1 MSETKVYD
9 NGKLLYI
16 DPSPKGSIANIEDLT
31 IFVELEMFGRKR
43 SNIFLN
49 ETNNVIIES
58 QSNKTIKFVGKNN
71 LLTTNYTNIG
81 GESGYYS
88 DIETES
94 IGINSISIKFDT
106 SYVPMVTINFTD
118 IRGDSLFKQ
127 LENNKYSEYSQLMQL
142 PYPMFKLTI
151 KGFYGRGTTYTLHLL
166 KLESSF
172 DTDSGNFNFIGEF
185 IGYTYAF
192 LADNILNYLRAYA
205 NTTEGKEALK
215 TISKQEN
222 YKIEGLDSIPDIN
235 TFLINLKSLQAT
247 IDSEEI
253 ADVKNLEKIKNN
265 NNIIS
270 ELINIKTYLIKDI
283 ILDINDDEN
292 YNNLPDIGNKYLLIS
307 LDFTKRNLSDN
318 TTYSSDVN
326 DIYKSSTI
334 TAFTSIFDV
343 INIPNFKLNEQLKKI
358 GSFLQRNF
366 NELDATQ
373 FYQMLDD
380 SFRFKRND
388 ETGFLT
394 PLYDNDDKS
403 FISYDPTKI
412 IEKIDEIITKFTSE
426 NDGIYDSM
434 NDRKDDVLNSILH
447 FKPTIGNVFKVL
459 LAHSEIFMQGI
470 EKLSKTI
477 TSSNTRGDG
486 SEFLYPFPTYVD
498 DQDNTFK
505 WVGSDP
511 KIASLVSEEITFVE
525 EILNQLILV
534 TQDDEYL
541 TIDDLKF
548 NPSLNTDIYY
558 LGVNPYLEFRDE
570 PLKLA
575 YLLLFRIFEYD
586 ISYDYGKDAVKK
598 FIENEYNNILSVTKS
613 NKNTLLLI
621 HDYFAKKI
629 NNKDIF
635 KIPSYL
641 GKTDNPFIPNKG
653 LKQSVI
659 NKLISEGDKYSGHK
673 TDELKNVANGILI
686 RAGYQEDVVNEENYN
701 IVDIDEESY
710 LSQSKILKNVIYDY
724 KHGESFFPNRNN
736 SYECYCLIKKKSDD
750 LGDTKVNIYNEISKG
765 LYLPGVSI
773 DNTINIFFDDNYVSK
788 DKLKRAYLFID
799 AILRKNSDGD
809 RTLADLILE
818 ITGTEKKYDL
828 DTKYGLKYCIKGYK
842 KVPKIILIWWG
853 GKLLNDNKFDYIP
866 DSLKDKLIEEYKTYV
881 NTNFIQ
887 HEKILHNNLIKYN
900 KDENIIE
907 KLTEKTPKVKEYFII
922 KTGKEE
928 KKKIQYLKSEYQYF
942 TNRMLLDLFSEFKLV
957 LVNYNQVYRD
967 FFGYDYFYVGRMKP
981 INEGEVF
988 SASSTDRIRDMY
1000 ITPLIKKL
1008 KAGYDKI
1015 AKDNKLIRDTFYND
1029 DIKLALYNNLK
1040 SIYEKWI
1047 GDGQVGFYDKAVY
1060 VDLIDS
1066 FKFIDRGYNNI
1077 KDELFFDVNGIINI
1091 LAPKQNQSIM
1101 DVISRLLSY
1110 HKVNFIPLPGYINY
1124 QSADDVLQSF
1134 DVIETKDIINT
1145 LQSSPSFICMYVGDK
1160 SKHLDNEIN
1169 GFKND
1174 SFDIEVLDGNLTINN
1189 NVNDFNSNTND
1200 TNSNKIVAFAVN
1212 YGSMSQSIFT
1222 NIKLS
1227 QKQYSETEESLLVTD
1242 EISKQGAMKKSFIGQ
1257 NLYNIYQT
1265 RAYDATLTLMG
1276 NVQIQ
1281 PMMYFQLNNIP
1292 MWHGVYLIYSVSH
1305 EITANSM
1312 TTTFTG
1318 QRMRQNKTPLV
1329 NNYSIY
1335 KKGSKNNKSIL
1346 NTNTDTNTYTN
1357 SKGNIIYETNLP
1369 FLKKY
1374 YIPDHNWNE
1383 ITNNYNITKELVE
1396 ARKLINLDGLTG
1408 TKPNNSELNNL
1419 ITLHLQNDKPY
1430 CNDKMFN
1437 SLKKMFL
1444 QLKRENPRI
1453 TGIMITGAFG
1463 SGHDSKSHTTY
1474 GTAIDFQLI
1483 PTDLNYDIDL
1493 INKIQNTARIY
1504 NLDILASKYKKNI
1517 NAHFHINYLGE
1528 NWS

>member
-16 DPSPKGSIANIEDLT
+16 DPSPKGSIPNIEDLT

-49 ETNNVIIES
+49 DTNNVIIES

-172 DTDSGNFNFIGEF
+172 DTNSGNFNFIGEF

-205 NTTEGKEALK
+205 NTKEGKEALIK
-215 TISKQEN
+215 ISKQEN

-235 TFLINLKSLQAT
+235 TFLINLKSLQTT

-253 ADVKNLEKIKNN
+253 GEVKKLEKIKNN

-270 ELINIKTYLIKDI
+270 ELINIQTYLINGI
-283 ILDINDDEN
+283 ILDINIDEN
-292 YNNLPDIGNKYLLIS
+292 FNHPYGFGIELKPLLTS

-326 DIYKSSTI
+326 YTYKTSTI
-334 TAFTSIFDV
+334 TEFKSIFG
-343 INIPNFKLNEQLKKI
+343 IIKGANIKIGDKLKKM
-358 GSFLQRNF
+358 GSFLQKNIK
-366 NELDATQ
+366 ELDETK
-373 FYQMLDD
+373 FYQMLDV
-380 SFRFKRND
+380 SFSFKRD
-388 ETGFLT
+388 DKTRYLVR
-394 PLYDNDDKS
+394 LYDDDEYS

-412 IEKIDEIITKFTSE
+412 IEKIDEIITRLTTE
-426 NDGIYDSM
+426 NDEIYDAI
-434 NDRKDDVLNSILH
+434 NDRKDVVLNSILK

-470 EKLSKTI
+470 EKLSNTI
-477 TSSNTRGDG
+477 TSSNTRGND
-486 SEFLYPFPTYVD
+486 SEFLHPFPTYVD

-534 TQDDEYL
+534 TQEDEYL
-541 TIDDLKF
+541 TIDSLNFK
-548 NPSLNTDIYY
+548 PTLNTDIYY
-558 LGVNPYLEFRDE
+558 LGINPYLEFRDD
-570 PLKLA
+570 PLKMA
-575 YLLLFRIFEYD
+575 HLLLFRVFEYS
-586 ISYDYGKDAVKK
+586 ISYDNKSDKITK
-598 FIENEYNNILSVTKS
+598 FIETEVNNIISVTKS
-613 NKNTLLLI
+613 NANKLGLVCN
-621 HDYFAKKI
+621 YFVRKI
-629 NNKDIF
+629 NNKDKF
-635 KIPSYL
+635 DIPTYL
-641 GKTDNPFIPNKG
+641 GNPDNPFIPNG
-653 LKQSVI
+653 VLKKEVI
-659 NKLISEGDKYSGHK
+659 NKLINEGDKYRGHK
-673 TDELKNVANGILI
+673 TDEIKNNGNGILI
-686 RAGYQEDVVNEENYN
+686 TTTGNQNVFNEENYN
-701 IVDIDEESY
+701 IVDVNQESYLNDSDIIKKQEYVYEESY
-710 LSQSKILKNVIYDY
+710 FNKT
-724 KHGESFFPNRNN
+724 H
-736 SYECYCLIKKKSDD
+736 YECYSLIKKETDY
-750 LGDTKVNIYNEISKG
+750 LGDTKVNIYNDIKNSK
-765 LYLPGVSI
+765 YLPAVSI
-773 DNTINIFFDDNYVSK
+773 NNTNNIFFDDDYISK
-788 DKLKRAYLFID
+788 TKDFRAYSFID
-799 AILRKNSDGD
+799 GILRKNAKGF
-809 RTLADLILE
+809 LNVYVELILE
-818 ITGTEKKYDL
+818 ITGTEKIANDFYI
-828 DTKYGLKYCIKGYK
+828 TGYK

-853 GKLLNDNKFDYIP
+853 GKLRHEPVYFAGIP
-866 DSLKDKLIEEYKTYV
+866 NSLKDKLINEYETYV
-881 NTNFIQ
+881 NTNFIN
-887 HEKILHNNLIKYN
+887 HESLLHVNLINY
-900 KDENIIE
+900 DELGNITE
-907 KLTEKTPKVKEYFII
+907 KLTDKTPNVNDIFVIKKGVEDEKT
-922 KTGKEE
+922 
-928 KKKIQYLKSEYQYF
+928 IQYLNSKYQTYTDKIINELFNEY
-942 TNRMLLDLFSEFKLV
+942 KIV
-957 LVNYNQVYRD
+957 LVNYNELGVDSQQVELITVKTD
-967 FFGYDYFYVGRMKP
+967 VFSGGRMKTFNNTQLVKNF
-981 INEGEVF
+981 IE
-988 SASSTDRIRDMY
+988 
-1000 ITPLIKKL
+1000 PLTKKL
-1008 KAGYDKI
+1008 KESFDKI
-1015 AKDNKLIRDTFYND
+1015 TKDNKVLRDTFYND
-1029 DIKLALYNNLK
+1029 DIKLSLYNNLK

-1101 DVISRLLSY
+1101 DVISRLLSH

-1124 QSADDVLQSF
+1124 QSAADVSQSF

-1200 TNSNKIVAFAVN
+1200 TNSDKIVAFAVN

-1222 NIKLS
+1222 NINLS

-1242 EISKQGAMKKSFIGQ
+1242 EISKQGALKKSFIGQ

-1265 RAYDATLTLMG
+1265 RTYDATLTLMG

-1329 NNYSIY
+1329 SNYSIF
-1335 KKGSKNNKSIL
+1335 KKGSKKNKSIL
-1346 NTNTDTNTYTN
+1346 NTNTNTN
-1357 SKGNIIYETNLP
+1357 SKGNIIYETNPP
-1369 FLKKY
+1369 FLNKWY
-1374 YIPDHNWNE
+1374 VPDHTWTG
-1383 ITNNYNITKELVE
+1383 ITNNNNITEELIKV
-1396 ARKLINLDGLTG
+1396 RNLINLDGLTG

-1419 ITLHLQNDKPY
+1419 ITIQLKNDKPY

-1444 QLKRENPRI
+1444 LLKRENAEI
-1453 TGIMITGAFG
+1453 EGVIITGAFG
-1463 SGHDSKSHTTY
+1463 SGHKSKSHTTY

-1483 PTDLNYDIDL
+1483 PTTLNYDIDL

-1504 NLDILASKYKKNI
+1504 DLDILASKYSKNK

>member
-1 MSETKVYD
+1 MSETNETKVYD

-16 DPSPKGSIANIEDLT
+16 DPSPKGSIPNIEDLT

-49 ETNNVIIES
+49 DTNNVIIES

-127 LENNKYSEYSQLMQL
+127 LENNKYSDYSQLMQL

-172 DTDSGNFNFIGEF
+172 DSNSGNFNFIGEF

-205 NTTEGKEALK
+205 NTKEGKEALK
-215 TISKQEN
+215 KISKQKN

-235 TFLINLKSLQAT
+235 TFLINLKSLQTT
-247 IDSEEI
+247 INSEEI
-253 ADVKNLEKIKNN
+253 GEVKKLEIVKKN

-270 ELINIKTYLIKDI
+270 ELINIETYLINGI
-283 ILDINDDEN
+283 ILDINNDEN
-292 YNNLPDIGNKYLLIS
+292 YNNTNNSVLKPLLTS

-334 TAFTSIFDV
+334 TKFQYIFDV
-343 INIPNFKLNEQLKKI
+343 IDANNFIFRDKIKKI
-358 GSFLQRNF
+358 GSFLQKEIR
-366 NELDATQ
+366 ELDETK
-373 FYQMLDD
+373 FYQMLKD
-380 SFRFKRND
+380 SFEFKRD
-388 ETGFLT
+388 DKGDLV
-394 PLYDNDDKS
+394 PLYKGDDYS
-403 FISYDPTKI
+403 FISYKPTKI
-412 IEKIDEIITKFTSE
+412 IEKIDEIINRLTTE
-426 NDGIYDSM
+426 NDEIFDII
-434 NDRKDDVLNSILH
+434 NDRKDDVLNSILG

-470 EKLSKTI
+470 EKLSNTI
-477 TSSNTRGDG
+477 TSSNTRGND
-486 SEFLYPFPTYVD
+486 SEFLHPFPTYVD

-511 KIASLVSEEITFVE
+511 KIASLVSEEITFVD

-541 TIDDLKF
+541 SIDNLNFK
-548 NPSLNTDIYY
+548 PSLNTDIYY
-558 LGVNPYLEFRDE
+558 LGINPYLEFRDD
-570 PLKLA
+570 PIKMA
-575 YLLLFRIFEYD
+575 HLLLFRVFEYS
-586 ISYDYGKDAVKK
+586 ISYDRDYNGDKRTK
-598 FIENEYNNILSVTKS
+598 FIETEVNNIISVTKS
-613 NKNTLLLI
+613 NANNLRI
-621 HDYFAKKI
+621 IQNFFALKI
-629 NNKDIF
+629 NDNYKF
-635 KIPSYL
+635 GIPTYL
-641 GKTDNPFIPNKG
+641 GKPDNPFIPNG
-653 LKQSVI
+653 VLKKEVI
-659 NKLISEGDKYSGHK
+659 NKLINEGDKYRGHK
-673 TDELKNVANGILI
+673 TDEIKNNGNGILI
-686 RAGYQEDVVNEENYN
+686 TTAGNQNVFNEENY
-701 IVDIDEESY
+701 DIIDANLETYLNDSDVIEKEEY
-710 LSQSKILKNVIYDY
+710 IFLEYDNT
-724 KHGESFFPNRNN
+724 H
-736 SYECYCLIKKKSDD
+736 YECYSLIEKEKDYFS
-750 LGDTKVNIYNEISKG
+750 DTKVNFYKG
-765 LYLPGVSI
+765 IKNGKYLPAVSI
-773 DNTINIFFDDNYVSK
+773 DNTKNIFFDDNYISK
-788 DKLKRAYLFID
+788 KKDFRAYSFIE
-799 AILRKNSDGD
+799 AILRRETRDYESWLSSIIFNL
-809 RTLADLILE
+809 TN
-818 ITGTEKKYDL
+818 TENYFGNF
-828 DTKYGLKYCIKGYK
+828 YVRGYK

-853 GKLLNDNKFDYIP
+853 GKLLLNRDSYPGVPN
-866 DSLKDKLIEEYKTYV
+866 SLKVKLINEYETYV
-881 NTNFIQ
+881 NTNFIK
-887 HEKILHNNLIKYN
+887 HESLLHVNLIKY
-900 KDENIIE
+900 DEFDNIISE
-907 KLTEKTPKVKEYFII
+907 KLTYDISNVKGYYIRDYFNITSGSADGKII
-922 KTGKEE
+922 
-928 KKKIQYLKSEYQYF
+928 QSYLKSNYQIRTNTIVNELFNEY
-942 TNRMLLDLFSEFKLV
+942 KIV
-957 LVNYNQVYRD
+957 LVNYNEFRLASSKYDDNKLYD
-967 FFGYDYFYVGRMKP
+967 FSGGRMKS
-981 INEGEVF
+981 IDNTNIVKNF
-988 SASSTDRIRDMY
+988 ML
-1000 ITPLIKKL
+1000 PLAKKL
-1008 KAGYDKI
+1008 HETYDKI
-1015 AKDNKLIRDTFYND
+1015 AKDNKVIRDTFYND
-1029 DIKLALYNNLK
+1029 DIKLSLYNNLK

-1077 KDELFFDVNGIINI
+1077 KDDLFFDVNGVINI

-1124 QSADDVLQSF
+1124 QSAAEVSQSF

-1145 LQSSPSFICMYVGDK
+1145 LQSSPSFICMYVGDN

-1174 SFDIEVLDGNLTINN
+1174 SFDIDVLDDGNLTINN
-1189 NVNDFNSNTND
+1189 NVKDFNVNTND
-1200 TNSNKIVAFAVN
+1200 TNTNKIVAFAVN

-1222 NIKLS
+1222 NINLS

-1265 RAYDATLTLMG
+1265 RAYEVSLTLMG

-1329 NNYSIY
+1329 SNYSIF
-1335 KKGSKNNKSIL
+1335 KKGSKKNKNVL
-1346 NTNTDTNTYTN
+1346 NSN
-1357 SKGNIIYETNLP
+1357 SNSHIDSNGNIIYETNLP
-1369 FLKKY
+1369 FLYKY
-1374 YIPDHNWNE
+1374 YIPNPNWTE
-1383 ITNNYNITKELVE
+1383 ITNNANITTELTT
-1396 ARKLINLDGLTG
+1396 ARKLINLKGLTG
-1408 TKPNNSELNNL
+1408 TEPQNSELNNL
-1419 ITLHLQNDKPY
+1419 IKLDLQNDKPY
-1430 CNDKMFN
+1430 CNQMMFN

-1444 QLKRENPRI
+1444 DLKREYPKI
-1453 TGIMITGAFG
+1453 TDVNITGAFG

-1474 GTAIDFQLI
+1474 GTAIDFQLKPI
-1483 PTDLNYDIDL
+1483 TLNYDIDL
-1493 INKIQNTARIY
+1493 INKTQEFARRY
-1504 NLDILASKYKKNI
+1504 NLDILASKYKKNK
-1517 NAHFHINYLGE
+1517 NAHFHVNYLGE
-1528 NWS
+1528 NWN

>member
-16 DPSPKGSIANIEDLT
+16 DPSPKGSIPNIEDLT

-43 SNIFLN
+43 SNIYLN
-49 ETNNVIIES
+49 STNNVIIES
-58 QSNKTIKFVGKNN
+58 QSNKTIKFVGENH

-81 GESGYYS
+81 GESGYNS

-172 DTDSGNFNFIGEF
+172 DTNSGNFNFIGEF

-205 NTTEGKEALK
+205 NTKEGKEALK

-235 TFLINLKSLQAT
+235 TFLINLKSLQTT
-247 IDSEEI
+247 IDTEEI
-253 ADVKNLEKIKNN
+253 SEVKNLEKIKNN

-270 ELINIKTYLIKDI
+270 ELINIKTYLIDGI
-283 ILDINDDEN
+283 ISDINTDEN
-292 YNNLPDIGNKYLLIS
+292 YNSKQDIGLKQLFYS
-307 LDFTKRNLSDN
+307 LYFTKSDN

-326 DIYKSSTI
+326 DIYKNSTT
-334 TAFTSIFDV
+334 TAFESIFA
-343 INIPNFKLNEQLKKI
+343 NIEGGNVKLSEKLKKI
-358 GSFLQRNF
+358 RSFLQKEIKELPESIF
-366 NELDATQ
+366 N
-373 FYQMLDD
+373 QMLDV
-380 SFRFKRND
+380 SFEFNRDDNTK
-388 ETGFLT
+388 FLSR
-394 PLYDNDDKS
+394 LKDGDDKT
-403 FISYDPTKI
+403 FIRYDPTKI
-412 IEKIDEIITKFTSE
+412 IEKIDEIINKITIE
-426 NDGIYDSM
+426 NYGFYDSM
-434 NDRKDDVLNSILH
+434 NDRKDTVLNSILH

-459 LAHSEIFMQGI
+459 LAHSEIFMRGI

-477 TSSNTRGDG
+477 TNSNTRGND
-486 SEFLYPFPTYVD
+486 SEFLHPFPTYVD

-541 TIDDLKF
+541 TIDSLNFK
-548 NPSLNTDIYY
+548 PTLNTDIYY
-558 LGVNPYLEFRDE
+558 LGINPYLEFRDE
-570 PLKLA
+570 PKKMA
-575 YLLLFRIFEYD
+575 YLLLFRVFEYI
-586 ISYDYGKDAVKK
+586 ISYDSKSDKITK
-598 FIENEYNNILSVTKS
+598 FIETEVNNIVSVTKS
-613 NKNTLLLI
+613 NANNLGLVCNF
-621 HDYFAKKI
+621 FADRI
-629 NNKDIF
+629 NNNEEF
-635 KIPSYL
+635 NIPTYL
-641 GKTDNPFIPNKG
+641 GKPDNPFIPNG
-653 LKQSVI
+653 VLKKEVI
-659 NKLISEGDKYSGHK
+659 NKLIKEGDKYRGHK
-673 TDELKNVANGILI
+673 TDEIKNNGNGILI
-686 RAGYQEDVVNEENYN
+686 TTVGNQNVFNEENYN
-701 IVDIDEESY
+701 IVDVNYESY
-710 LSQSKILKNVIYDY
+710 LNGSDIIKKQEYVY
-724 KHGESFFPNRNN
+724 KKPVFAKKVN
-736 SYECYCLIKKKSDD
+736 YECYSLITKEDKYLS
-750 LGDTKVNIYNEISKG
+750 DTKVN
-765 LYLPGVSI
+765 LYDNIKNGKYLAGVSI
-773 DNTINIFFDDNYVSK
+773 DNTNNIFFDDDYISK
-788 DKLKRAYLFID
+788 KKDFRAYSFID
-799 AILRKNSDGD
+799 AILRKDNELYIETS
-809 RTLADLILE
+809 ADLILDITATEE
-818 ITGTEKKYDL
+818 IRYYE
-828 DTKYGLKYCIKGYK
+828 YCISGYK

-853 GKLLNDNKFDYIP
+853 GKLKVNPNYFVNIP
-866 DSLKDKLIEEYKTYV
+866 NSLKVKLINEYETYV
-881 NTNFIQ
+881 NTNFIK
-887 HEKILHNNLIKYN
+887 HESLLHINLIKY
-900 KDENIIE
+900 DEFDNITE
-907 KLTEKTPKVKEYFII
+907 KLTDKTPNVKDFFEI
-922 KTGKEE
+922 KKGVEEE
-928 KKKIQYLKSEYQYF
+928 KNIQYLNPKYQIF
-942 TNRMLLDLFSEFKLV
+942 TNRIVNDLFNEYKLV
-957 LVNYNQVYRD
+957 LVNYNELEMLQGVSLISA
-967 FFGYDYFYVGRMKP
+967 MK
-981 INEGEVF
+981 
-988 SASSTDRIRDMY
+988 RIDNTY
-1000 ITPLIKKL
+1000 IVNNFMIPLAKKL
-1008 KAGYDKI
+1008 RKTFDEI
-1015 AKDNKLIRDTFYND
+1015 SKDNKVVRDTFYND
-1029 DIKLALYNNLK
+1029 DIKLSLYNNLK

-1077 KDELFFDVNGIINI
+1077 KDELLFDVNGIINI

-1101 DVISRLLSY
+1101 DVISRLLAH

-1124 QSADDVLQSF
+1124 QSAADVSQSF
-1134 DVIETKDIINT
+1134 DIIATKDIINT

-1174 SFDIEVLDGNLTINN
+1174 SFDIEVLDDNLTIN

-1200 TNSNKIVAFAVN
+1200 TNTNKIVAFAVN

-1222 NIKLS
+1222 NINLS

-1242 EISKQGAMKKSFIGQ
+1242 EISKQGALKKSFIGQ

-1305 EITANSM
+1305 EITGNSM

-1329 NNYSIY
+1329 SNYSIY
-1335 KKGSKNNKSIL
+1335 KNGSKKNKNVL
-1346 NTNTDTNTYTN
+1346 NSNSNSYTN
-1357 SKGNIIYETNLP
+1357 SEGNIIYETNPP
-1369 FLKKY
+1369 FLKKW
-1374 YIPDHNWNE
+1374 YIPDHNWTE
-1383 ITNNYNITKELVE
+1383 ITNNKNITTQLIE
-1396 ARKLINLDGLTG
+1396 ARKLVKLEGLTG
-1408 TKPNNSELNNL
+1408 TNPKNSELNNL
-1419 ITLHLQNDKPY
+1419 ITLDLKNDKPY
-1430 CNDKMFN
+1430 CNNKMFD

-1444 QLKRENPRI
+1444 ELKRKNPEI
-1453 TGIMITGAFG
+1453 KGVKITGAFG
-1463 SGHDSKSHTTY
+1463 SGHKSKSHTTY
-1474 GTAIDFQLI
+1474 GTAIDFQLT
-1483 PTDLNYDIDL
+1483 PTTLNYDIDL
-1493 INKIQNTARIY
+1493 INKIQNTARSFD
-1504 NLDILASKYKKNI
+1504 LDILASKYAKNI
-1517 NAHFHINYLGE
+1517 DAHFHINYLGE

>member
-16 DPSPKGSIANIEDLT
+16 DPSPKGSIPNIEDLT

-49 ETNNVIIES
+49 NTNNVVIEN
-58 QSNKTIKFVGKNN
+58 QSNKTIKFVGKND

-81 GESGYYS
+81 GESGYNS

-127 LENNKYSEYSQLMQL
+127 LENNKHSEYSQLMQL

-172 DTDSGNFNFIGEF
+172 DTNSGNFNFIGEF

-205 NTTEGKEALK
+205 NTKEGKEALK

-235 TFLINLKSLQAT
+235 TFLIDLKSLQTT
-247 IDSEEI
+247 IDTEEI
-253 ADVKNLEKIKNN
+253 GEVKKLEIVKNN
-265 NNIIS
+265 NNIITQ
-270 ELINIKTYLIKDI
+270 LINIKTYLISHI
-283 ILDINDDEN
+283 IEFINTDEN
-292 YNNLPDIGNKYLLIS
+292 YNNDYTTGDLKPLLQS
-307 LDFTKRNLSDN
+307 LDFKKRILTDN

-326 DIYKSSTI
+326 DIYKTSTS
-334 TAFTSIFDV
+334 TQFEYIFDV
-343 INIPNFKLNEQLKKI
+343 IQSGNKKLKDSLEKI
-358 GSFLQRNF
+358 GNF
-366 NELDATQ
+366 FQKETAGLDKNQ
-373 FYQMLDD
+373 FYELLKLSFEFNRDGNTKLLARLFDD
-380 SFRFKRND
+380 
-388 ETGFLT
+388 
-394 PLYDNDDKS
+394 DDYS
-403 FISYDPTKI
+403 FISYNPTKLL
-412 IEKIDEIITKFTSE
+412 EKIDEIVEDITSK
-426 NDGIYDSM
+426 NDEIYDSI
-434 NDRKDDVLNSILH
+434 NDRKDVVLNSILK

-470 EKLSKTI
+470 QNLSKTI
-477 TSSNTRGDG
+477 TNSNTRGDDG
-486 SEFLYPFPTYVD
+486 EFLHPFPTYVD

-541 TIDDLKF
+541 TIDSLNFK
-548 NPSLNTDIYY
+548 PTLNTDIYY

-570 PLKLA
+570 PLKIA
-575 YLLLFRIFEYD
+575 HLLLFRVFEYYL
-586 ISYDYGKDAVKK
+586 SYDSDKK
-598 FIENEYNNILSVTKS
+598 RRETFIQDEINNIISVTRS
-613 NKNTLLLI
+613 NKNTLKLVNN
-621 HDYFAKKI
+621 YFALKI
-629 NNKDIF
+629 NNKYNF
-635 KIPSYL
+635 TIPTYL
-641 GKTDNPFIPNKG
+641 GNKDNPFIPNKE
-653 LKQSVI
+653 LKKEVI
-659 NKLISEGDKYSGHK
+659 NKLINEGDKYSGHK
-673 TDELKNVANGILI
+673 TDELKNAESGILI
-686 RAGYQEDVVNEENYN
+686 TTAGNQNVFNEENYN
-701 IVDIDEESY
+701 IVDVNYESY
-710 LSQSKILKNVIYDY
+710 LNGSDIIKKQEYVYKTLLISEKN
-724 KHGESFFPNRNN
+724 N
-736 SYECYCLIKKKSDD
+736 YECYSLIKKENMY
-750 LGDTKVNIYNEISKG
+750 LGDTKVNIYNDIKNSK
-765 LYLPGVSI
+765 YLAGVSI
-773 DNTINIFFDDNYVSK
+773 DNTNNIFFDDDYISK
-788 DKLKRAYLFID
+788 TKDFRAYSFID
-799 AILRKNSDGD
+799 GILRRDTEGYHK
-809 RTLADLILE
+809 TLVDLILD
-818 ITGTEKKYDL
+818 ITATEKIGGDFY
-828 DTKYGLKYCIKGYK
+828 INGYK

-853 GKLLNDNKFDYIP
+853 GKLKFKPDYLGNLP
-866 DSLKDKLIEEYKTYV
+866 NSLKVKLINEFETYV

-887 HEKILHNNLIKYN
+887 HESLLHVNLIKY
-900 KDENIIE
+900 DEFYNISE
-907 KLTEKTPKVKEYFII
+907 KLTDKTPNVKDIFVITKGVEEEKT
-922 KTGKEE
+922 
-928 KKKIQYLKSEYQYF
+928 IQYLNPTYQKF
-942 TNRMLLDLFSEFKLV
+942 TNRIVDELFNEYKIV
-957 LVNYNQVYRD
+957 LVNYNELNVQSKQVESVIVRTD
-967 FFGYDYFYVGRMKP
+967 VFSGGRMKS
-981 INEGEVF
+981 INNTNIVKNY
-988 SASSTDRIRDMY
+988 MK
-1000 ITPLIKKL
+1000 PLAKKL
-1008 KAGYDKI
+1008 YESYDKI
-1015 AKDNKLIRDTFYND
+1015 KKDNKVIRDTFYND
-1029 DIKLALYNNLK
+1029 DIKLSLYNNLK

-1047 GDGQVGFYDKAVY
+1047 GDGQTGFYEKAVY

-1124 QSADDVLQSF
+1124 QSAADVSQSF

-1145 LQSSPSFICMYVGDK
+1145 LESSPSFICMYVGDK

-1189 NVNDFNSNTND
+1189 NVNDFNSNSND
-1200 TNSNKIVAFAVN
+1200 TNTDKIVAFGVN
-1212 YGSMSQSIFT
+1212 YGSMSQSMFT
-1222 NIKLS
+1222 NINLS

-1242 EISKQGAMKKSFIGQ
+1242 EISKQGALKKSFIGQ

-1265 RAYDATLTLMG
+1265 RSYEVSLTSMG

-1329 NNYSIY
+1329 SNYSIF
-1335 KKGSKNNKSIL
+1335 KKGSKKNKNVL
-1346 NTNTDTNTYTN
+1346 NSNSNSYTN
-1357 SKGNIIYETNLP
+1357 SEGNIIYKTNPP

-1374 YIPDHNWNE
+1374 YIPDDNWTG
-1383 ITNNYNITKELVE
+1383 ITNNENITKELIE
-1396 ARKLINLDGLTG
+1396 ARKLVKLEGLTG
-1408 TKPNNSELNNL
+1408 TNPKNSELNNL
-1419 ITLHLQNDKPY
+1419 ITLHLKNDKPY
-1430 CNDKMFN
+1430 CNNKMFD

-1444 QLKRENPRI
+1444 ELKRKNPEI
-1453 TGIMITGAFG
+1453 EGVKITGAFG

-1474 GTAIDFQLI
+1474 GTAIDFQLT
-1483 PTDLNYDIDL
+1483 PTTLNYDIVL
-1493 INKIQNTARIY
+1493 INKIQNIARSY
-1504 NLDILASKYKKNI
+1504 DLDILASKYTKNI
-1517 NAHFHINYLGE
+1517 NAHFHMNYLGE

>member
-1 MSETKVYD
+1 MSETNETKVYD

-16 DPSPKGSIANIEDLT
+16 DPSPKGSIPNIEDLT

-49 ETNNVIIES
+49 DTNNVIIES

-106 SYVPMVTINFTD
+106 SYVPMVSINFTD

-127 LENNKYSEYSQLMQL
+127 LENNKYSDYSQLMQL

-172 DTDSGNFNFIGEF
+172 DSNSGNFNFIGEF

-205 NTTEGKEALK
+205 NTKEGKEALIK
-215 TISKQEN
+215 ISKQKN

-235 TFLINLKSLQAT
+235 TFLINLKSLQTT
-247 IDSEEI
+247 INTEEI
-253 ADVKNLEKIKNN
+253 GEVKKLEIVKHN

-270 ELINIKTYLIKDI
+270 ELINIETYLINGI
-283 ILDINDDEN
+283 ILDINNDEN
-292 YNNLPDIGNKYLLIS
+292 YNNTNNSVLKPLLTS
-307 LDFTKRNLSDN
+307 LYFTKRNLSDN

-334 TAFTSIFDV
+334 TKFQDIFEV
-343 INIPNFKLNEQLKKI
+343 IDSDNFIIRDKIKKI
-358 GSFLQRNF
+358 GVFLQKEIR
-366 NELDATQ
+366 ELDETQ
-373 FYQMLDD
+373 FYQMLKD
-380 SFRFKRND
+380 SFKFKRND
-388 ETGFLT
+388 KGDLV
-394 PLYDNDDKS
+394 PLYDNDDYS

-412 IEKIDEIITKFTSE
+412 IEKIDEIITRLTTE
-426 NDGIYDSM
+426 NDEIFDII
-434 NDRKDDVLNSILH
+434 NDRKDVVLNSILG

-459 LAHSEIFMQGI
+459 LAHSEIFMRGI
-470 EKLSKTI
+470 ENLSNTI
-477 TSSNTRGDG
+477 TSSNTRGND
-486 SEFLYPFPTYVD
+486 SEFLHPFPTYVD

-541 TIDDLKF
+541 TIDSLNFK
-548 NPSLNTDIYY
+548 PTLNTDIYY
-558 LGVNPYLEFRDE
+558 LGVNPYLEFKDE
-570 PLKLA
+570 PKKMA
-575 YLLLFRIFEYD
+575 YLLLFRVFEYS
-586 ISYDYGKDAVKK
+586 ISYDCKSDKITK
-598 FIENEYNNILSVTKS
+598 FIETEVNNIVSVTKS
-613 NKNTLLLI
+613 NANNLGLVCNFFV
-621 HDYFAKKI
+621 DRI
-629 NNKDIF
+629 NNNDKF
-635 KIPSYL
+635 NIPTYL
-641 GKTDNPFIPNKG
+641 GKPDNPFIPNG
-653 LKQSVI
+653 VLKKEVI
-659 NKLISEGDKYSGHK
+659 NKLIKEGDNYRGHK
-673 TDELKNVANGILI
+673 TDEIKNNGNGILI
-686 RAGYQEDVVNEENYN
+686 TTAGNQNVFNEENYN
-701 IVDIDEESY
+701 IVDVNYESY
-710 LSQSKILKNVIYDY
+710 LNGSDIIKKQNYVYKNYLYDKKVY
-724 KHGESFFPNRNN
+724 
-736 SYECYCLIKKKSDD
+736 YECYSLINKVDNY
-750 LGDTKVNIYNEISKG
+750 LGDTKVN
-765 LYLPGVSI
+765 LYDNIKNGKYLAGVSI
-773 DNTINIFFDDNYVSK
+773 DNTNNIFFDDDYVSK
-788 DKLKRAYLFID
+788 TKDFRAYLFID
-799 AILRKNSDGD
+799 SILRRDARAVYRGVPG
-809 RTLADLILE
+809 LILD
-818 ITGTEKKYDL
+818 ITHTEHIL
-828 DTKYGLKYCIKGYK
+828 DRYCINGYK

-853 GKLLNDNKFDYIP
+853 GKLKLSP
-866 DSLKDKLIEEYKTYV
+866 DSFVGTPNSLKVKLINEYETYV
-881 NTNFIQ
+881 NTNFIK
-887 HEKILHNNLIKYN
+887 HESLLHVNLIKY
-900 KDENIIE
+900 DEYGN
-907 KLTEKTPKVKEYFII
+907 LTEKLSDNTPNLREFFE
-922 KTGKEE
+922 TGRGVEE
-928 KKKIQYLKSEYQYF
+928 GKNIHFLNTKYQMF
-942 TNRMLLDLFSEFKLV
+942 TNRIVNDLFNEYKLV
-957 LVNYNQVYRD
+957 LVNYNELGIESRQIEQTVVNTNV
-967 FFGYDYFYVGRMKP
+967 FYGGRMKS
-981 INEGEVF
+981 IYNSNIVNNF
-988 SASSTDRIRDMY
+988 MI
-1000 ITPLIKKL
+1000 PLAKKL
-1008 KAGYDKI
+1008 KETFDKI
-1015 AKDNKLIRDTFYND
+1015 YKDNKVVRDTFYND
-1029 DIKLALYNNLK
+1029 DIKLSLYNNLK

-1077 KDELFFDVNGIINI
+1077 KDELLFDVNGIINI

-1101 DVISRLLSY
+1101 DVISRLLAH

-1124 QSADDVLQSF
+1124 QSAAEVSQSF

-1174 SFDIEVLDGNLTINN
+1174 SFDIDVLDDGNLTINN
-1189 NVNDFNSNTND
+1189 NVKDFNVNTND
-1200 TNSNKIVAFAVN
+1200 TNTNKIVAFAVN

-1222 NIKLS
+1222 NINLS

-1265 RAYDATLTLMG
+1265 RAYEATLTLMG

-1329 NNYSIY
+1329 SNYSIL
-1335 KKGSKNNKSIL
+1335 KKGSKKNKNVL
-1346 NTNTDTNTYTN
+1346 NSN
-1357 SKGNIIYETNLP
+1357 SNSHIDSDGNIIYETNLP
-1369 FLKKY
+1369 FLAKY
-1374 YIPDHNWNE
+1374 YIPDHNWTV
-1383 ITNNYNITKELVE
+1383 ITNNANITTELTT

-1408 TKPNNSELNNL
+1408 TKLNNSELNNL
-1419 ITLHLQNDKPY
+1419 IKLDLQNDKPY
-1430 CNDKMFN
+1430 CNQMMFN

-1444 QLKRENPRI
+1444 DLKREYPKI
-1453 TGIMITGAFG
+1453 TDVNITGAFG

-1483 PTDLNYDIDL
+1483 PITLNYDINL
-1493 INKIQNTARIY
+1493 INKTQEFARRY
-1504 NLDILASKYKKNI
+1504 NLDILASKYKKNK
-1517 NAHFHINYLGE
+1517 NAHFHVNYLGE
-1528 NWS
+1528 NWN